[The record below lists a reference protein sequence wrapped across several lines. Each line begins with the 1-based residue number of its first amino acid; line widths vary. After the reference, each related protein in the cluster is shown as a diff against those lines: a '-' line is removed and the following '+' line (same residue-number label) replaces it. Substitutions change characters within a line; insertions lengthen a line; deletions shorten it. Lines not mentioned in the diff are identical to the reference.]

1 MTMESCCADR
11 NRYILPVLWFM
22 AGFSRAVPS
31 VAMRILMVNELK
43 VQPAQ
48 QAILGVAGGL
58 PWSFKIF
65 AAFLSDAVPVFGR
78 RRVPY
83 IVLSLLLQLT
93 AYYILASDMPSVAAL
108 GALDF
113 MQACGM
119 VFIGTMADTLIV
131 ESMRRLDSG
140 RTRFGA
146 LQANCWI
153 SMFIGGLLGNAI
165 SGHLHAATSTQTVFA
180 LTATFKVGMLL
191 IPVTLDDPA
200 GQKLACADRARF
212 RQLRIE
218 IVEGASDPRVWRPV
232 LFLFIFS
239 ACPQNGDAWNSFL
252 FGTPSAPPVVSNAS
266 RADASSANVSA
277 GDTFDAG
284 ASNASDMSG
293 GADGD
298 VPLQPL
304 ELPEEVLGYISV
316 VTTLSQAAGAALYRA
331 CLKRLRL
338 RPLFAAIVCVSS
350 LLQLTQLLLVL
361 RVNTALGLPD
371 VAFALGDDAII
382 EISREL
388 LAMPMLVMMA
398 ALCPS
403 GATGTVF
410 ALLTSVQMAGATLGG
425 SLSAALTRATGV
437 TLDDYSRL
445 STLTVACVALR
456 LATLLALGLVP
467 RQSMEQVAAD
477 AASRGS
483 SGGGGAGR
491 RFVQLAEETTTK
503 PPDGDAPM
511 PDAKSAAGDSSTSG
525 GGGSQRQPRR
535 RYLGAVLMLGL
546 IASSLVWNVTAMLR
560 SLAY

>member
-1 MTMESCCADR
+1 MTRAQVGDSAPVVAEFARCTGARLTIGLTFTRCHAGLKHPRAKAHAIIAGGAMTMESCCADR

-48 QAILGVAGGL
+48 QAMLGVAGGL

-165 SGHLHAATSTQTVFA
+165 SGHLHAATSTQAVFA
-180 LTATFKVGMLL
+180 LTATLKVGMLL
-191 IPVTLDDPA
+191 IPVTLDDLA

-266 RADASSANVSA
+266 RSTRRVPTRRVPTCRLTTPSAPAHRMPATCRV
-277 GDTFDAG
+277 
-284 ASNASDMSG
+284 
-293 GADGD
+293 
-298 VPLQPL
+298 
-304 ELPEEVLGYISV
+304 VLMA
-316 VTTLSQAAGAALYRA
+316 T
-331 CLKRLRL
+331 CH
-338 RPLFAAIVCVSS
+338 C
-350 LLQLTQLLLVL
+350 
-361 RVNTALGLPD
+361 
-371 VAFALGDDAII
+371 
-382 EISREL
+382 SRWG
-388 LAMPMLVMMA
+388 
-398 ALCPS
+398 C
-403 GATGTVF
+403 
-410 ALLTSVQMAGATLGG
+410 
-425 SLSAALTRATGV
+425 R
-437 TLDDYSRL
+437 RR
-445 STLTVACVALR
+445 C
-456 LATLLALGLVP
+456 LAT
-467 RQSMEQVAAD
+467 
-477 AASRGS
+477 
-483 SGGGGAGR
+483 
-491 RFVQLAEETTTK
+491 
-503 PPDGDAPM
+503 
-511 PDAKSAAGDSSTSG
+511 
-525 GGGSQRQPRR
+525 
-535 RYLGAVLMLGL
+535 
-546 IASSLVWNVTAMLR
+546 
-560 SLAY
+560 